1 MLRMTKNGLPTHTML
16 LCKVFFVLALS
27 ASVLREVAA
36 LRRWRV
42 RRYIPSTI
50 AMVVAFF
57 VPPTIPIG
65 MVLGSAVIYLW
76 GMSDR
81 DDMHIMSPAVAC
93 GLICGDG
100 FGSLLSS
107 MLTLLKATPPICIMF
122 LSREVNQS
130 LDAFMSTK
138 ATSL

>member
-1 MLRMTKNGLPTHTML
+1 
-16 LCKVFFVLALS
+16 
-27 ASVLREVAA
+27 
-36 LRRWRV
+36 
-42 RRYIPSTI
+42 
-50 AMVVAFF
+50 
-57 VPPTIPIG
+57 
-65 MVLGSAVIYLW
+65 
-76 GMSDR
+76 
-81 DDMHIMSPAVAC
+81 MSPAVAC

-130 LDAFMSTK
+130 LDAFMATK